1 MILSGLR
8 LQGKKITADVVD
20 IPEELESEVE
30 PKDVTELLQ
39 SYNKSLRDEE
49 LLLMDE
55 QGEWFLELESTP
67 GEDAMKTVDMTSKDL
82 EYDMHLV
89 DKAVAWFEN
98 KILKPVLLWVK

>member
-1 MILSGLR
+1 MILRGLR

-55 QGEWFLELESTP
+55 QREWFLELKSTWVDCFFSILSWRSH
-67 GEDAMKTVDMTSKDL
+67 EDCWHDIKGFRIWHALS
-82 EYDMHLV
+82 
-89 DKAVAWFEN
+89 W
-98 KILKPVLLWVK
+98 